1 MNRPILSAAVQT
13 EKIQQVLKEN
23 EGLRNPDLGRILA
36 EQGFVQKADVYKVI
50 DSVIFE
56 MKQTYREYGTGEGK
70 EFCKVL
76 EQLQTRLFE
85 AIF

>member
-1 MNRPILSAAVQT
+1 MNSPILGAAVQT
-13 EKIQQVLKEN
+13 EKIQRILKEN

-36 EQGFVQKADVYKVI
+36 ERGFAQRADVYRVI

-56 MKQTYREYGTGEGK
+56 MKQTYRESETDES
-70 EFCKVL
+70 EELCKVL
-76 EQLQTRLFE
+76 ERLQTQLFE